1 MKLRSDFCI
10 FVISHNKPDND
21 TIKQLNLDNCHY
33 PIYLV
38 IDDKDSCIDD
48 YIHKYG
54 KDKVLIF
61 NKDDYSKKCDM
72 MDNFSFD
79 KVIVY
84 ARNACYD
91 FAEKLGYKYFLQ
103 LDDDYTEFSLR
114 IGKYLNLKK
123 SNIDFVF
130 TKYVDFYEKF
140 ENIKIL
146 AMLQGGECSGVVNQK
161 VLRKTM
167 NVLFCSTSR
176 RVIFN
181 GRLNEDVNAYTQ
193 GNKIGELFLSFPM
206 VVIHQHQSQTT
217 GGMSETYKEFGTYV
231 KSFYSVMQN
240 PSFVKIGILRSPSSF
255 RIHHKINKRF
265 GVVKV
270 ISSRYKK

>member
-1 MKLRSDFCI
+1 MKLRNDFCI

-38 IDDKDSCIDD
+38 IDDKDSCIDG

-61 NKDDYSKKCDM
+61 NKENYSKKCDM

-91 FAEKLGYKYFLQ
+91 FAEKLGYKYFLE
-103 LDDDYTEFSLR
+103 LDDDYTSFALR
-114 IGKYLNLKK
+114 IDGFLDLKK

-140 ENIKIL
+140 DKIKIL
-146 AMLQGGECSGVVNQK
+146 AMMQGGDFSDVTKQN

-206 VVIHQHQSQTT
+206 VVICQRQTQTT
-217 GGMSETYKEFGTYV
+217 GGMSETYKQFGTYV

-255 RIHHKINKRF
+255 RIHHKIKRNF